1 MVTKSKVSIATSR
14 TSSKGMK
21 TSIPIPIIEFLGLNI
36 GDYMNWTMRTE
47 NDKRF
52 IVVYK
57 DGEEKE
63 ENV

>member
-1 MVTKSKVSIATSR
+1 MVSKSKVSIATSR

-21 TSIPIPIIEFLGLNI
+21 TSIPIPVIEFLGLSI
-36 GDYMNWTMRTE
+36 GDYMNWHMKTE

-57 DGEEKE
+57 EEGGKE
-63 ENV
+63 NE